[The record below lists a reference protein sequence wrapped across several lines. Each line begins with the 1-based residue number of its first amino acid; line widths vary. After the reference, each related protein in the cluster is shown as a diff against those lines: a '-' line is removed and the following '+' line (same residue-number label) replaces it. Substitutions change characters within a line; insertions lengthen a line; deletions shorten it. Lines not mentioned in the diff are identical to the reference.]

1 MRVFV
6 SVDIEGVSG
15 IVAWSQCGGPN
26 ANHYD
31 YQWARARMTADTN
44 AAIRGARAAGATDI
58 VLRDSHGNSK
68 NLLIDQLE
76 PGVRLVSGH
85 GSCTD
90 GMMIGIDETFDAAM
104 LVGYHAMAGT
114 LNGIMEHTISGRIHR
129 MQINGTPAGEI
140 ALSSGTAGHYG
151 VPVVCVTS
159 DRAGC
164 DEAAHLL
171 PGVATAAVK
180 EGLGRFSGLL
190 THPEETIPLIESA
203 ARRGCESRAGLAP
216 WRPEP
221 PLTITLEFHQAEE
234 ADWAARLV
242 GVTRVDAYTVEYV
255 AKDWPEMH
263 TATWAMIFSGGI
275 GPNANQ

>member
-1 MRVFV
+1 MRVFI

-85 GSCTD
+85 GSRTD
-90 GMMIGIDETFDAAM
+90 GMMIGLDPSFDAAL

-114 LNGIMEHTISGRIHR
+114 QDAIMEHTISGRVHR
-129 MQINGTPAGEI
+129 MRINGMLAGEI
-140 ALSSGTAGHYG
+140 ALSTGTAGHYG

-164 DEAAHLL
+164 DEAAALI
-171 PGVATAAVK
+171 PGVATAPVK

-190 THPEETIPLIESA
+190 MHPDETATLIEAAAYRGIDSRSA
-203 ARRGCESRAGLAP
+203 IAP
-216 WRPEP
+216 WKPEP
-221 PLTITLEFHQAEE
+221 PLTLTLEFHQTEE

-242 GVTRVDAYTVEYV
+242 GVRRLDAYTVEYV
-255 AKDWPEMH
+255 AQDWPEMH
-263 TATWAMIFSGGI
+263 TATWSMIFSAGI